1 MNRQPRPRL
10 ALRRRSK
17 TILKAALGVIL
28 HAGFSLP
35 AAATAADPPAP
46 GATPV
51 AATVTEG
58 TLPFHRVRVPGG
70 RLGEVPLGGHRL
82 VPVPV
87 EEFDRALEAATGN
100 ADGDG
105 EPPTG
110 RRHPRAIV
118 DATCIARLDADGRW
132 RGTVSFDL
140 TADDL
145 PGTISLGKVPVGRG
159 TCSADGTTVDV
170 ALHGLDGHRI
180 GFVASQ
186 AGRYTFTW
194 ALPPAAAGGRLVLPL
209 PPALRTAV
217 ELALP
222 PGTTPLLEGQ
232 AWARPAAPMPGI
244 ESAEGQVWRIDVG
257 PIEELVLNVV
267 AEKEPP
273 RSLGCWQHVAVGRG
287 QVQVKAVIVPASPW
301 RAVALTIEAD
311 PRLLPEAVTVGG
323 LSGSSPVEAEW
334 GRTETGMGIEVRL
347 PDACLGTTAPLTILC
362 VAPSPAGKGAGD
374 GAGQDDEAWL
384 PLMWPTGTEWA
395 GGGIRLEC
403 DPGLALVDIAYE
415 RCLPV
420 AEEKTSGWPLPVA
433 AAPEGERVVVTLEAQ
448 APEARVRV
456 GVQPRG
462 AVLDV
467 ARVTTVDVVSSV
479 VTGRAACDLRV
490 RGGAAFEVTGRIAP
504 GWFIDS
510 VEAVEQRGGG
520 GDTVATAATLDWRV
534 IRDDLG
540 DQLRIGF
547 PTAATPQRG
556 FTLSI
561 SGHRAGIGTE
571 VPFACADMDM
581 VRLDGETA
589 GQAIL
594 ALTSAPETTI
604 ELDPPS
610 PPPAVL
616 PERLAALTAKAAF
629 RAWIPVDDAAMATP
643 ASLLERR
650 PPVEADSQVRLTVID
665 DKIAETFTFSCR
677 PGAAALDAVLVH
689 FSEPTDDALE
699 WSLLPPAG
707 GTLTVRRVDRRGERA
722 VAAGGESW
730 LVELEPPA
738 RDEVQIRATRVVP
751 FPGPVAVPL
760 AWVDG
765 SDPQHG
771 DVVIVNAGRRRPQIV
786 NRRLDEMPGWSAND
800 DLPKGTLAEFTFTPP
815 TDPAPTV
822 TPAAEIVPGG
832 RDRDDEARAWVWN
845 EETTCWCHP
854 SGVTEYE
861 TRFEIE
867 NHGRTKVAVT
877 PPVGVLARGVV
888 IEGVTAT
895 VVPDPKTGALLVDLP
910 PDRRFVSLVVR
921 SEGSVT
927 TTPIAWDVPLAGAG
941 IDVPVLERTW
951 QVLLPD
957 GVDLAA
963 LPSGFKEVAAAR
975 TGWLERL
982 LPVTVRGRSPRA
994 AAVAPGSRQGT
1005 IDAGFRERVLVPLAS
1020 RGQGVS
1026 VRVIHARWLWG
1037 AALLVCIAFV
1047 AAGFLTAS
1055 RVTRLLVAVA
1065 LAVAAEWVPLPLD
1078 GLARAGLW
1086 GLAVAALLR
1095 WATARWRAA
1104 LPLLVMTVGLLPTAA
1119 GAQPAVAE
1127 KPASRR
1133 DSAATADGSLPVFIV
1148 PGLRLADGYAKQ
1160 GDSPSETA
1168 LVPEPLYRV
1177 LANALGRKA
1186 AEGVRV
1192 HAVRL
1197 RVLPGVE
1204 GRWTLDVDL
1213 DTDAGGLITLRQDG
1227 EASWDET
1234 GPRVDGQQV
1243 VPSADSDRRLLRVG
1257 FANAG
1262 RHRLEAGLTVR
1273 PVRAGDV
1280 DSVTV
1285 TLPFAP
1291 RSELFIDGPL
1301 PVGVGDATV
1310 VQVESFGAEGLPR
1323 PVRRP
1328 QDDRSA
1334 SGAFDIS
1341 RATRVRL
1348 AWAGD
1353 GGTRIVDGIPTV
1365 ESRNDLSWDD
1375 GGCRLTATYAIDPGD
1390 QIVRSLVIDADPRLG
1405 SFALPD
1411 PGFVASPLG
1420 GGRFLVEAKTP
1431 RRGKIT
1437 VVASFL
1443 MPLADPVGVFDLPS
1457 AWLEAAASDV
1467 RTTQLEPSPELIVKA
1482 TLPEDA
1488 TLLQPRGAGGPVG
1501 TLTWRNET
1509 GRGGRPSEFD
1519 AAVTANVIRPAA
1531 AVPARVSVERRRQ
1544 GARGSQRL
1552 DAVFLGDGVR
1562 LRLEARVDAGLT
1574 PLVTVPVVVPEGC
1587 EIEHVSLREDRG
1599 NGPPSSDGGLIGVR
1613 WRLDGPRRILVV
1625 VQRPRS
1631 GAFMLDV
1638 TVILPGA
1645 PAATGSLPLVRA
1657 VLEPGG
1663 PLTVTWRMAEGR
1675 VGVVGEI
1682 APRYDGEA
1690 RAEPASSGSVEVA
1703 ADADDPPYR
1712 ISERGAE
1719 TTEDGEPVD
1728 VPSPPPLPPPAV
1740 ELPSGDG
1747 SGGPRVEIVETHLAI
1762 DARGRAWGV
1771 SRFDVVA
1778 ADPVVRIRI
1787 PPGMRMF
1794 DVFVDGRIAN
1804 DAIPA
1809 RTSIAENAWELRLL
1823 DIAWPRSI
1831 VAVYAGEVSDGLPP
1845 DGVLEVATPSIVG
1858 LSTLRSAW
1866 VVEVPEGIVALPLP
1880 PGEPVDELA
1889 MTAARRGAIERLA
1902 GEYQRAMAGAAA
1914 DDASRLGDFLRQRR
1928 REAVLPMPAAW
1939 SHVGMRD
1946 SHAAAAWSAPLRLL
1960 QDGEAQGLR
1969 LAVARRADGSMPG
1982 RALVTA
1988 AMLLGV
1994 VVLLEARRRTPIVSR
2009 LASILLAPWWVP
2021 PVFLIG
2027 GGVSWIASLDPTWP
2041 GWLAAVA
2048 GAAGILGWMPGET
2061 RRFLTRR
2068 RHRGLTSAPRGI
2080 TGEDVTRAGATPS
2093 PASAPGSSASR
2104 DRAGSTVRPRG

>member
-1 MNRQPRPRL
+1 MSRLPRSRL
-10 ALRRRSK
+10 TLQRKST
-17 TILKAALGVIL
+17 TILWAVLV
-28 HAGFSLP
+28 AGRVLL

-46 GATPV
+46 GAIPPAVPV
-51 AATVTEG
+51 AEG
-58 TLPFHRVRVPGG
+58 ALPFHRVRVPAG

-82 VPVPV
+82 VPVPL
-87 EEFDRALEAATGN
+87 EEFERALEAAAGN
-100 ADGDG
+100 ADGDR

-118 DATCIARLDADGRW
+118 DALCTARLDTDGRW

-140 TADDL
+140 PADDL
-145 PGTISLGKVPVGRG
+145 PGTISLGRVPVGRG
-159 TCSADGTTVDV
+159 TCSADGTTVEV
-170 ALHGLDGHRI
+170 ALHGLDGSRI
-180 GFVASQ
+180 GFVASR
-186 AGRYTFTW
+186 AGRYAFTW
-194 ALPPAAAGGRLVLPL
+194 ALPPTADGARLALPL

-232 AWARPAAPMPGI
+232 AWARPAVAMSGR
-244 ESAEGQVWRIDVG
+244 ESAEGEVWRIDVG
-257 PIEELVLNVV
+257 PLDELVLSVV
-267 AEKEPP
+267 AEKETP

-287 QVQVKAVIVPASPW
+287 QVHVTAVFVPAAPW
-301 RAVALTIEAD
+301 RAAAVSIDAD
-311 PRLLPEAVTVGG
+311 PRLLPEAVTVAG
-323 LSGSSPVEAEW
+323 LSGSPPVEAEW
-334 GRTETGMGIEVRL
+334 ARTETGTGIEVRL
-347 PDACLGTTAPLTILC
+347 PVACLGTTAPLTILA
-362 VAPSPAGKGAGD
+362 VAPLPAGRGARD
-374 GAGQDDEAWL
+374 GEGEDDDAWL
-384 PLMWPTGTEWA
+384 PLMWPRGAEWS

-403 DPGLALVDIAYE
+403 DPGLALVDIASE

-420 AEEKTSGWPLPVA
+420 AEEKTVGWPLPVKVA
-433 AAPEGERVVVTLEAQ
+433 AEGERVVVTLEAQ

-467 ARVTTVDVVSSV
+467 ARVTTVDVVSTV

-490 RGGAAFEVTGRIAP
+490 RGGAAFEVNGRIAP

-510 VEAVEQRGGG
+510 VDAVEQGGGG
-520 GDTVATAATLDWRV
+520 GDTAATAAALDWRV
-534 IRDDLG
+534 VRDERG
-540 DQLRIGF
+540 DRLRIGF

-561 SGHRAGIGTE
+561 SGHRAGIGTD

-629 RAWIPVDDAAMATP
+629 RAWIPVDDAAMAAP

-665 DKIAETFTFSCR
+665 DRIAESFTFSCR

-786 NRRLDEMPGWSAND
+786 NRRLDEMPGWSADD

-815 TDPAPTV
+815 TDPAPAV

-854 SGVTEYE
+854 TGVTEYE

-888 IEGVTAT
+888 IDGVTAT
-895 VVPDPKTGALLVDLP
+895 VVPDTKTGALLVDLP

-963 LPSGFKEVAAAR
+963 LPVGFKEVAAAR

-982 LPVTVRGRSPRA
+982 LPVTVRGRPPRA
-994 AAVAPGSRQGT
+994 AAAAPGSRQGT

-1037 AALLVCIAFV
+1037 AALVVCVAFV
-1047 AAGFLTAS
+1047 AAGFLTAG
-1055 RVTRLLVAVA
+1055 RVARLLLAVA
-1065 LAVAAEWVPLPLD
+1065 LAVAAEWLPLPLD

-1104 LPLLVMTVGLLPTAA
+1104 LPLLVMSACLLPAA
-1119 GAQPAVAE
+1119 AAAQPAAAE

-1133 DSAATADGSLPVFIV
+1133 ESASAAAAEEGSLPVFIV
-1148 PGLRLADGYAKQ
+1148 PGLRLADGNARE
-1160 GDSPSETA
+1160 GDSSGETA

-1177 LANALGRKA
+1177 LANALGRQA

-1197 RVLPGVE
+1197 RALPGGE

-1227 EASWDET
+1227 QALWDDS
-1234 GPRVDGQQV
+1234 GPRVDGEQV
-1243 VPSADSDRRLLRVG
+1243 APTADSDTRLLRVG

-1262 RHRLEAGLTVR
+1262 RHRLEAGLSVR
-1273 PVRAGDV
+1273 PVRAGDI

-1285 TLPFAP
+1285 SLPFSP
-1291 RSELFIDGPL
+1291 RSELFVDGPL
-1301 PVGVGDATV
+1301 PVGGGDAAV
-1310 VQVESFGAEGLPR
+1310 VQVESFGADGFPR

-1328 QDDRSA
+1328 EDDRSA

-1341 RATRVRL
+1341 RATHVRL

-1431 RRGKIT
+1431 RRGRIT

-1443 MPLADPVGVFDLPS
+1443 MPLADPVGVFDLPA
-1457 AWLEAAASDV
+1457 AWLEAAASDA
-1467 RTTQLEPSPELIVKA
+1467 RTTHLEPSPELIVKA

-1488 TLLQPRGAGGPVG
+1488 TLLPPRGAGGPVG
-1501 TLTWRNET
+1501 SLTWRSET
-1509 GRGGRPSEFD
+1509 GRAGRPSEFD

-1552 DAVFLGDGVR
+1552 DAVFLADGVR
-1562 LRLEARVDAGLT
+1562 LRLEARLDAGLT
-1574 PLVTVPVVVPEGC
+1574 PLVTVPVVVPEGA
-1587 EIEHVSLREDRG
+1587 EIEQVSLREDRG
-1599 NGPPSSDGGLIGVR
+1599 NGPPPSDGGLIGVR
-1613 WRLDGPRRILVV
+1613 WRRDGPRRILVV

-1638 TVILPGA
+1638 AVSLPGA
-1645 PAATGSLPLVRA
+1645 PAPAGPLPLVRA

-1675 VGVVGEI
+1675 VGLVGEI
-1682 APRYDGEA
+1682 PPGDDGEE
-1690 RAEPASSGSVEVA
+1690 RQEPASSGSIEVA
-1703 ADADDPPYR
+1703 ADTQDPPYR

-1719 TTEDGEPVD
+1719 AADDGEPGD
-1728 VPSPPPLPPPAV
+1728 GPPPPPAV
-1740 ELPSGDG
+1740 ELPAGDRA
-1747 SGGPRVEIVETHLAI
+1747 GGPRVEFVETHLAI

-1787 PPGMRMF
+1787 PSGMRMF

-1823 DIAWPRSI
+1823 DIGWPRSI
-1831 VAVYAGEVSDGLPP
+1831 VAVYAGEVSDGLPL
-1845 DGVLEVATPSIVG
+1845 DGALEVATPSIVG

-1866 VVEVPEGIVALPLP
+1866 VVEVPEGIVVRSLP
-1880 PGEPVDELA
+1880 PTEAVDEQA
-1889 MTAARRGAIERLA
+1889 MTAARRAAIERLA
-1902 GEYQRAMAGAAA
+1902 GEYERAMAGAAA

-1946 SHAAAAWSAPLRLL
+1946 SHAAAAWSPPLRLL
-1960 QDGEAQGLR
+1960 QDGEAPGLR
-1969 LAVARRADGSMPG
+1969 LAVARRGDGSMPG
-1982 RALVTA
+1982 RAMVTV

-2009 LASILLAPWWVP
+2009 LASTLLAPWWVAP
-2021 PVFLIG
+2021 AFLIG
-2027 GGVSWIASLDPTWP
+2027 GGVLWIANLDPTWP

-2048 GAAGILGWMPGET
+2048 GAGGILGWMPGET
-2061 RRFLTRR
+2061 RRFLARRR
-2068 RHRGLTSAPRGI
+2068 RHPRTFAPGGI
-2080 TGEDVTRAGATPS
+2080 TGETVTRAGAAPR
-2093 PASAPGSSASR
+2093 PATAPGSSASR
-2104 DRAGSTVRPRG
+2104 HPSGSTVRPGG